1 MSVVQFWVRI
11 SHISLNCVHVMFLL
25 ADGFKLV
32 YSACNFYQPLFLS
45 PPQPLAKP
53 NGVYTV
59 LIWLCILAGK
69 RGYITVFISTCARV
83 HHSVSYLE
91 IRLMEHLTED
101 VSFSRE
107 RETKATPKWYTAPLW
122 GPQEH
127 FLVLVGSPIQVS
139 PAENA
144 QAALTHFFHFY
155 SPDNNPSQPG
165 HLLPPG
171 KCWVALNPI

>member
-1 MSVVQFWVRI
+1 MALSW
-11 SHISLNCVHVMFLL
+11 CTPL
-25 ADGFKLV
+25 AHQL
-32 YSACNFYQPLFLS
+32 SFYQPIFLS

-69 RGYITVFISTCARV
+69 RGYITVFISASACV

-122 GPQEH
+122 GLQEH
-127 FLVLVGSPIQVS
+127 FLLLVDSPIQVS

-165 HLLPPG
+165 HLLSPG
-171 KCWVALNPI
+171 KCWVDLNPILALLLTSFNRQLWLYPPPFLP